1 MERVKI
7 EALPR
12 EKTSKGSNKLLRR
25 KGMVPAVVYGLGDE
39 TRKIILN
46 SIDLK
51 KALVAGYNV
60 LLDLDLKE
68 ANDSTMETVMVKELQ
83 RHPIRKD
90 FILHADLIRISLKEK
105 IEVKVPL
112 NFIGEPLGV
121 REEGGIFQA
130 QIREIGV
137 RCLPTDIP
145 EYIDVS
151 VEDLK
156 IGDVLTVADIVL
168 PKDMEMLE
176 EEDEN
181 IASVLI
187 PVEEEEEVEEELEE
201 MELEEME
208 EAEEGEEAD
217 TAEKAGEQEEE

>member
-112 NFIGEPLGV
+112 NFIGEPWESG
-121 REEGGIFQA
+121 RGRNIQA

-151 VEDLK
+151 VED
-156 IGDVLTVADIVL
+156 
-168 PKDMEMLE
+168 PK
-176 EEDEN
+176 
-181 IASVLI
+181 SV
-187 PVEEEEEVEEELEE
+187 
-201 MELEEME
+201 MSNCC
-208 EAEEGEEAD
+208 
-217 TAEKAGEQEEE
+217 